1 MNLYNPASKVS
12 SLLLYLYTLEF
23 SSPVPLYAALNRA
36 RRTMD
41 TAHLMTL
48 GPFSYGLFS
57 VLQRAE
63 ENKSQ
68 DDKIRPGIEYSEDML
83 DNYAGLFMLFKG
95 AKMKQ

>member
-1 MNLYNPASKVS
+1 MNLYNPYSKVS
-12 SLLLYLYTLEF
+12 CLLLYLYTLEL
-23 SSPVPLYAALNRA
+23 SQPPLYAILNKA

-41 TAHLMTL
+41 THYLMTL

-63 ENKSQ
+63 ENRKHIERI
-68 DDKIRPGIEYSEDML
+68 KPGIEYKDDVL

-95 AKMKQ
+95 AKMK